1 MSAFSTSETRDPNG
15 STASVARFTTSK
27 HSSQVVPSSS
37 VNIDDVRCGRPE
49 SRTTF
54 TAAATAS
61 ETEPSARPV
70 PDGATENATIMTEK
84 PPVGVLSCG
93 DVSSSKNSLLN
104 PYPVAL
110 DRGEHGVRP
119 VRQPA
124 VPHHPD
130 GLGHHLADPFPDPQ
144 RCDGKRDKHGRSSR
158 QPAARCRLA
167 AITGS
172 LSAHHRQHAT
182 IWSVTW
188 GNRPVTGPGM
198 APRLGGR
205 TSDYGQNC
213 QNRNCESSWSGRRG

>member
-144 RCDGKRDKHGRSSR
+144 RCDGKRDKHGPLLSPAGRPMPVSRHNRLTFCASSTACHDLVSHVG
-158 QPAARCRLA
+158 QPASNRARSGA
-167 AITGS
+167 A
-172 LSAHHRQHAT
+172 
-182 IWSVTW
+182 
-188 GNRPVTGPGM
+188 
-198 APRLGGR
+198 
-205 TSDYGQNC
+205 
-213 QNRNCESSWSGRRG
+213 SG